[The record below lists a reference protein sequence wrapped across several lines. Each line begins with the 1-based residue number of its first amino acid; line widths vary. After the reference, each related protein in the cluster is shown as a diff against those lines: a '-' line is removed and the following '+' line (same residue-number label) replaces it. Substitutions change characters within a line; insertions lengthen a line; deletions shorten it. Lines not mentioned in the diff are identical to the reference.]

1 MLYLCSKIILMK
13 IDNKHYIVFFLNIH
27 SMFSQSDSML
37 GIKTLWWNS
46 QSDNMLG
53 MKTLWWNSQ
62 SDSMLWMKTLWLQEK
77 DVLKWDIDDVDKI
90 SLEMEGNYNI
100 KI

>member
-13 IDNKHYIVFFLNIH
+13 IENKHYIVFFLNIH

-37 GIKTLWWNS
+37 G
-46 QSDNMLG
+46 
-53 MKTLWWNSQ
+53 MKTLWWSSQ